1 MVAKIQ
7 WQIARTF
14 SPMRTYRCIL
24 CAIVRYRS
32 WPMHINTCALS
43 RAFTVEYKRL
53 LMSAQIVHFIRHGE
67 GYHNVAG
74 RKSTE
79 EYKKED
85 YADAHLTELGW
96 TQVSRYLSSR
106 LDP

>member
-1 MVAKIQ
+1 MRIKIC
-7 WQIARTF
+7 T
-14 SPMRTYRCIL
+14 
-24 CAIVRYRS
+24 
-32 WPMHINTCALS
+32 LS
-43 RAFTVEYKRL
+43 RAFTIEQRKMLV
-53 LMSAQIVHFIRHGE
+53 SAQIVHFIRHGE

-96 TQVSRYLSSR
+96 TQV
-106 LDP
+106 PIQ

>member
-1 MVAKIQ
+1 
-7 WQIARTF
+7 
-14 SPMRTYRCIL
+14 
-24 CAIVRYRS
+24 
-32 WPMHINTCALS
+32 
-43 RAFTVEYKRL
+43 
-53 LMSAQIVHFIRHGE
+53 MSVQIVHFIRHGE

-96 TQVSRYLSSR
+96 TQVSERLSTSVSQ
-106 LDP
+106 

>member
-1 MVAKIQ
+1 MG
-7 WQIARTF
+7 
-14 SPMRTYRCIL
+14 
-24 CAIVRYRS
+24 
-32 WPMHINTCALS
+32 
-43 RAFTVEYKRL
+43 
-53 LMSAQIVHFIRHGE
+53 AQVVHFVRHGE

-96 TQVSRYLSSR
+96 TQVSHRHQHEHEHQDSSLFSMLNLSLGPVYADKWQICSCAT
-106 LDP
+106 

>member
-1 MVAKIQ
+1 
-7 WQIARTF
+7 
-14 SPMRTYRCIL
+14 MRIGPAL
-24 CAIVRYRS
+24 
-32 WPMHINTCALS
+32 PPALS
-43 RAFTVEYKRL
+43 SGACTIKYREML
-53 LMSAQIVHFIRHGE
+53 LSVQIVHFIRHGE

-96 TQVSRYLSSR
+96 TQVFQHSMMNQTPHPCSS
-106 LDP
+106 

>member
-1 MVAKIQ
+1 MRIKI
-7 WQIARTF
+7 
-14 SPMRTYRCIL
+14 
-24 CAIVRYRS
+24 
-32 WPMHINTCALS
+32 CALS
-43 RAFTVEYKRL
+43 RAFTIEKRKVVV
-53 LMSAQIVHFIRHGE
+53 SVQIVHFIRHGE

-96 TQVSRYLSSR
+96 TQV
-106 LDP
+106 PTQ